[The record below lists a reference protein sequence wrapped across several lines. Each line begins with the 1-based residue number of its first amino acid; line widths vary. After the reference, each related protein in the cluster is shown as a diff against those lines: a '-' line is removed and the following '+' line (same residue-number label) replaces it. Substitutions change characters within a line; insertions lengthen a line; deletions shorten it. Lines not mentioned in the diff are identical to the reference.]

1 MTSPPAA
8 SVGDERPRRRYDS
21 PARAAQA
28 ERTRDAI
35 LAAFADQLGQAGNAE
50 ISVPDAARAAAVS
63 VRTVYL
69 HFPDDAARRHA
80 LAEWIDTR
88 LGGGEPIAEP
98 TSLDELPALTK
109 RLYSAASRHP
119 DLVRAQAANGFTS
132 PVRIERLGKRRTAIA
147 RLIQAIGV
155 SPAESRRAT
164 ATVQLLMSAEAGL
177 PLVDVHGLSFSEAGQ
192 AAAFAVEAVIERL
205 RATAAN

>member
-1 MTSPPAA
+1 MTTRAA
-8 SVGDERPRRRYDS
+8 SPVDGERPRRRYDS

-35 LAAFADQLGQAGNAE
+35 LAAFAAQLGHVGNAE
-50 ISVPDAARAAAVS
+50 ISVPEAARAAGVS

-69 HFPDDAARRHA
+69 HFPDDPARRQA

-88 LGGGEPIAEP
+88 LGDGEPIDEP

-109 RLYSAASRHP
+109 RLYAAARRHT

-132 PVRIERLGKRRTAIA
+132 PVRIERLRVRRMAIA

-177 PLVDVHGLSFSEAGQ
+177 PLVDVHGLSFTEAGQ